1 MASITRSP
9 IRAPII
15 TNSMEGGKWSRSRK
29 RRPIDPEETGSV
41 PSAPYAYGQPN
52 AKRPRTIDDV
62 LGSLSLRASDPP
74 GNSFCC
80 KRKSEEIGV
89 EDGPSTKVARSSVAG
104 ASSSSSS
111 VVDER
116 IEQIAVGRQLD
127 PEGRKGDYPTNASS
141 ELLNSSALRAQPKN
155 GLVPT
160 ISASGINV
168 DIDEMAV
175 DDIGHESD
183 SSVSESS
190 IRNAMYQLVFGR
202 RNPPLPRSISAGG
215 GCGQYDAVDSKI
227 EDIIRRSRLQA
238 VIKSQKKER
247 SEDAASDMD
256 ADITNGDDEWHPGH
270 G

>member
-15 TNSMEGGKWSRSRK
+15 ANSMEGGKWSRSRK

-41 PSAPYAYGQPN
+41 PSAPYGQPN

-62 LGSLSLRASDPP
+62 LGALSLRASDPP
-74 GNSFCC
+74 GNSFCF
-80 KRKSEEIGV
+80 KRKSEDIGM
-89 EDGPSTKVARSSVAG
+89 ENGPSAKVARSSVTS
-104 ASSSSSS
+104 ASSSSIM
-111 VVDER
+111 DEQSK
-116 IEQIAVGRQLD
+116 QIAVGQQLD
-127 PEGRKGDYPTNASS
+127 PEGRKGGSPTNASW
-141 ELLNSSALRAQPKN
+141 EPFNSSTSCVQPNN

-168 DIDEMAV
+168 DINDTAR
-175 DDIGHESD
+175 DDISHDSD

-238 VIKSQKKER
+238 IIKSHKKER
-247 SEDAASDMD
+247 NEDAASDMDMD
-256 ADITNGDDEWHPGH
+256 ADITNGDGEWHPGH